1 MKSGAASTCSS
12 SGSSPPERKIQVD
25 LAQLLNRGLP
35 LAGRGLTCAKE
46 DSDRAGLF
54 HLRNNRLGSREA
66 AAAAAPGGGGGARA
80 EAAAGP
86 GGRGGGGGG
95 AEAPRAVGSSS
106 AGVAAAAA
114 AAALTPQPPQ
124 APSPGGGSS
133 SERPPAHPVTA
144 PRPRQAAV
152 AAPGELPAMAA
163 PPDPRDE
170 LLPLAGPGSQWFG
183 DRGEGED
190 EAVTPKGAKPETLA
204 GEPGPGPGAG
214 VAEAAPRELGSGPA
228 RPPPVAMETAST
240 GASDVS
246 RAMDHTFSTVAKDGE
261 GVCYTSL
268 ISDIYYPP
276 REDATYFTGIL
287 QKENGHITAS
297 ESPEELRPPGS
308 SLPDVPGTEPHGLF
322 SSDSGIEMTPAESAE
337 VNKILADPLDQMKA
351 EAYKYIDIT
360 RPEEVKYQEQCHPKL
375 EEKDLDLK
383 NKDTEISLRS
393 EETREAEKPIPVEG
407 KILKDH
413 LFEES
418 TFAPYVDDISEEQRS
433 APLIA
438 APVKITLTEIEPS
451 IETTTPEKTPEKQDI
466 CLKPSPDT
474 VPTVTV
480 SEPEDDSPGS
490 ITPPS
495 SGTEPSAAES
505 QGKCGI
511 SEDELITAIK
521 EAKGLSYETTESP
534 RPAGQRAE
542 RPEAKARS
550 GLPTIPSPLDHE
562 ASSAESGD
570 SEIEL
575 VSEDPL
581 AAEDALPSGY
591 VTFGHVGGPP
601 PSPASPSI
609 QYSLL
614 REEREAELDSELIIE
629 SCDASS
635 ASEESPKRE
644 QDSPPMKPGVLDAI
658 REEPRARAEERT
670 PSRRGLAEQEPFL
683 PFPSAAPRASPEL
696 PSGDP
701 APAPE
706 GPTAPQ
712 TPVEAVSSD
721 QSSQATKAP
730 GLRGPGVMPPLLFI
744 NKQKAIDLLYWRD
757 IKQTG
762 IVFGSF
768 LLLLFSLTQF
778 SVVSVVAYLALA
790 ALSATISF
798 RIYKSVLQAVQK
810 TDEGHP
816 FKAYLELEITLS
828 QEQIQKYTDCLQ
840 FYVNNTLKELRRLFL
855 VQDLVDS
862 LKFAVLMWLLTY
874 VGALFNGLTLL
885 LMAVVSMFTLPVVYV
900 KHQAQIDQY
909 LGLVRT
915 HINAVVAKIQA
926 KIPGAKRH
934 TE

>member
-1 MKSGAASTCSS
+1 
-12 SGSSPPERKIQVD
+12 
-25 LAQLLNRGLP
+25 
-35 LAGRGLTCAKE
+35 
-46 DSDRAGLF
+46 
-54 HLRNNRLGSREA
+54 
-66 AAAAAPGGGGGARA
+66 
-80 EAAAGP
+80 
-86 GGRGGGGGG
+86 
-95 AEAPRAVGSSS
+95 
-106 AGVAAAAA
+106 
-114 AAALTPQPPQ
+114 
-124 APSPGGGSS
+124 
-133 SERPPAHPVTA
+133 
-144 PRPRQAAV
+144 
-152 AAPGELPAMAA
+152 MAA
-163 PPDPRDE
+163 PPDLQDE
-170 LLPLAGPGSQWFG
+170 LLPLASPGSQWFG

-190 EAVTPKGAKPETLA
+190 EALTPKAARPAPQA
-204 GEPGPGPGAG
+204 GEPGRGSGDGAG
-214 VAEAAPRELGSGPA
+214 VAAPRELCSGPA

-240 GASDVS
+240 GVAAVS
-246 RAMDHTFSTVAKDGE
+246 SALDQSFSSTLRDGE
-261 GVCYTSL
+261 GACYTSL
-268 ISDIYYPP
+268 ISDVGYPLQ
-276 REDATYFTGIL
+276 EDSTYFTGIL
-287 QKENGHITAS
+287 QKENGHITSS
-297 ESPEELRPPGS
+297 ESPEELGTPGS
-308 SLPDVPGTEPHGLF
+308 SLPEVPGMEPHGLL
-322 SSDSGIEMTPAESAE
+322 SSDSGIEMTPAESTE

-351 EAYKYIDIT
+351 ETYKYIDIT
-360 RPEEVKYQEQCHPKL
+360 RPEEVKGQEQHHPGL
-375 EEKDLDLK
+375 EDKSLDFK
-383 NKDTEISLRS
+383 NKDTDIS
-393 EETREAEKPIPVEG
+393 TKPEGVHAPDKPAPVEG
-407 KILKDH
+407 KIIKDH

-418 TFAPYVDDISEEQRS
+418 TFAPYIDELSEEQHR
-433 APLIA
+433 APLVT

-451 IETTTPEKTPEKQDI
+451 VTTTTHEKTPENQDL
-466 CLKPSPDT
+466 CLKPSPDS

-490 ITPPS
+490 VTPPS

-505 QGKCGI
+505 QGKCSV
-511 SEDELITAIK
+511 SEDELIAAIK

-534 RPAGQRAE
+534 RQAGHAAD
-542 RPEAKARS
+542 RPKAKARS

-575 VSEDPL
+575 VSEDPM
-581 AAEDALPSGY
+581 ASEDALPTGY
-591 VTFGHVGGPP
+591 VTFGHVAGPP

-609 QYSLL
+609 QYSIL

-644 QDSPPMKPGVLDAI
+644 QDSPPMKPGALDAI
-658 REEPRARAEERT
+658 REEAGARAEEST
-670 PSRRGLAEQEPFL
+670 PSAPARVLS
-683 PFPSAAPRASPEL
+683 FPSDVPQTRPES
-696 PSGDP
+696 PSGDG

-706 GPTAPQ
+706 QPTSQQPAQEAGRSSPNPAATEGPALLSPGF
-712 TPVEAVSSD
+712 A
-721 QSSQATKAP
+721 QA
-730 GLRGPGVMPPLLFI
+730 LLFF

-840 FYVNNTLKELRRLFL
+840 LYVNSTLKELRRLFL

>member
-1 MKSGAASTCSS
+1 
-12 SGSSPPERKIQVD
+12 
-25 LAQLLNRGLP
+25 
-35 LAGRGLTCAKE
+35 
-46 DSDRAGLF
+46 
-54 HLRNNRLGSREA
+54 
-66 AAAAAPGGGGGARA
+66 
-80 EAAAGP
+80 
-86 GGRGGGGGG
+86 
-95 AEAPRAVGSSS
+95 
-106 AGVAAAAA
+106 
-114 AAALTPQPPQ
+114 
-124 APSPGGGSS
+124 
-133 SERPPAHPVTA
+133 
-144 PRPRQAAV
+144 
-152 AAPGELPAMAA
+152 MAA
-163 PPDPRDE
+163 PPDPQDE

-183 DRGEGED
+183 DQREGKD
-190 EAVTPKGAKPETLA
+190 EAVSQA
-204 GEPGPGPGAG
+204 GEPSRGLGARAG
-214 VAEAAPRELGSGPA
+214 EAEPRDLGSGPA

-240 GASDVS
+240 GAADVS
-246 RAMDHTFSTVAKDGE
+246 SAIDHPFSTASRGGE
-261 GVCYTSL
+261 KTCYTSL
-268 ISDIYYPP
+268 ISDICYPSQ
-276 REDATYFTGIL
+276 EESTYFTGIL
-287 QKENGHITAS
+287 QKENGHATTS
-297 ESPEELRPPGS
+297 ETPEELSTPGP
-308 SLPDVPGTEPHGLF
+308 SLPDVPGTEPRGLF
-322 SSDSGIEMTPAESAE
+322 SSDSGIEMTPAESIE
-337 VNKILADPLDQMKA
+337 VSKILADPLDQMKA

-360 RPEEVKYQEQCHPKL
+360 RPEEVKYQEQSRPTL
-375 EEKDLDLK
+375 EEKDLDFK
-383 NKDTEISLRS
+383 NKETEISTKS
-393 EETREAEKPIPVEG
+393 EKVCEPEKPVPVEG

-418 TFAPYVDDISEEQRS
+418 TFATYVDDLSEEQHRV
-433 APLIA
+433 PLIT

-451 IETTTPEKTPEKQDI
+451 VETATQEKTPEKQDI

-490 ITPPS
+490 VTPPS

-505 QGKCGI
+505 QGKCSI

-521 EAKGLSYETTESP
+521 EAKGLSYETAESP
-534 RPAGQRAE
+534 RPVGQVAD
-542 RPEAKARS
+542 RPEVKARS

-581 AAEDALPSGY
+581 ATEDALASGY

-609 QYSLL
+609 QYSIL

-644 QDSPPMKPGVLDAI
+644 QDSPSMKSGALDAI
-658 REEPRARAEERT
+658 REEPGARAEERA
-670 PSRRGLAEQEPFL
+670 PSRRGLAEQGPFL
-683 PFPSAAPRASPEL
+683 KFPSPAPQTGPEL
-696 PSGDP
+696 PSGDG
-701 APAPE
+701 ALAPE
-706 GPTAPQ
+706 EPAGLQKPA
-712 TPVEAVSSD
+712 ESSSE
-721 QSSQATKAP
+721 SSTATKVP
-730 GLRGPGVMPPLLFI
+730 GLQGPGVAPPLPFL

-816 FKAYLELEITLS
+816 FKTYLELEITLS

-915 HINAVVAKIQA
+915 HINTVVAKIQA

-934 TE
+934 AE

>member
-1 MKSGAASTCSS
+1 
-12 SGSSPPERKIQVD
+12 
-25 LAQLLNRGLP
+25 
-35 LAGRGLTCAKE
+35 
-46 DSDRAGLF
+46 
-54 HLRNNRLGSREA
+54 
-66 AAAAAPGGGGGARA
+66 
-80 EAAAGP
+80 
-86 GGRGGGGGG
+86 
-95 AEAPRAVGSSS
+95 
-106 AGVAAAAA
+106 
-114 AAALTPQPPQ
+114 
-124 APSPGGGSS
+124 
-133 SERPPAHPVTA
+133 
-144 PRPRQAAV
+144 
-152 AAPGELPAMAA
+152 MAA
-163 PPDPRDE
+163 PPYPQE
-170 LLPLAGPGSQWFG
+170 EPLPPAGPGSQWFG

-190 EAVTPKGAKPETLA
+190 EAVTPKVAKPAPQA
-204 GEPGPGPGAG
+204 GESIPGLGAG
-214 VAEAAPRELGSGPA
+214 AGEAAPAEPGSSPA
-228 RPPPVAMETAST
+228 WSPPVAMETAST
-240 GASDVS
+240 GVADVS
-246 RAMDHTFSTVAKDGE
+246 HAMDHPCSTASKDGE
-261 GVCYTSL
+261 GACYTSL
-268 ISDIYYPP
+268 ISDVCYPP
-276 REDATYFTGIL
+276 QEDSTYFTGIL

-297 ESPEELRPPGS
+297 ESPEELSTPGP
-308 SLPDVPGTEPHGLF
+308 SLADMPGTEPHGLF
-322 SSDSGIEMTPAESAE
+322 SSDSGIEMTPAEPTE

-351 EAYKYIDIT
+351 EAYKYMDIT
-360 RPEEVKYQEQCHPKL
+360 GPGEVNSQEQPHPKL
-375 EEKDLDLK
+375 QEKDLDFK
-383 NKDTEISLRS
+383 NMDTEVSTKS
-393 EETREAEKPIPVEG
+393 EKVHEPAPVEG

-418 TFAPYVDDISEEQRS
+418 TFAPYIDDLSEEHHRAS
-433 APLIA
+433 LVA
-438 APVKITLTEIEPS
+438 APVKITLTETEPPV
-451 IETTTPEKTPEKQDI
+451 ETATQEVSPEKQDT

-495 SGTEPSAAES
+495 SATEPSAAES
-505 QGKCGI
+505 HGKSSI
-511 SEDELITAIK
+511 SEDELIAAIK
-521 EAKGLSYETTESP
+521 EAKGLSYETAESP
-534 RPAGQRAE
+534 RPAGQVAH
-542 RPEAKARS
+542 RPEAKAKS

-581 AAEDALPSGY
+581 AAEDALTSGY

-609 QYSLL
+609 QYSIL

-644 QDSPPMKPGVLDAI
+644 QDSPRLKPGALDAI
-658 REEPRARAEERT
+658 REEPGARVGEHA
-670 PSRRGLAEQEPFL
+670 PSRRGLDEPGPFVK
-683 PFPSAAPRASPEL
+683 FPSAVPQTGQEL
-696 PSGDP
+696 PSGDRNPELEESPVQQKP
-701 APAPE
+701 A
-706 GPTAPQ
+706 
-712 TPVEAVSSD
+712 EAA
-721 QSSQATKAP
+721 SSQESPVATRSP
-730 GLRGPGVMPPLLFI
+730 GPDIAPPLLFF

-762 IVFGSF
+762 IVFGSC

-790 ALSATISF
+790 TLSATISF

>member
-1 MKSGAASTCSS
+1 MQMTTHPGC
-12 SGSSPPERKIQVD
+12 
-25 LAQLLNRGLP
+25 
-35 LAGRGLTCAKE
+35 
-46 DSDRAGLF
+46 DRATRWKQPCSQ
-54 HLRNNRLGSREA
+54 HH
-66 AAAAAPGGGGGARA
+66 GADMDLCY
-80 EAAAGP
+80 
-86 GGRGGGGGG
+86 
-95 AEAPRAVGSSS
+95 S
-106 AGVAAAAA
+106 
-114 AAALTPQPPQ
+114 
-124 APSPGGGSS
+124 
-133 SERPPAHPVTA
+133 
-144 PRPRQAAV
+144 
-152 AAPGELPAMAA
+152 MA
-163 PPDPRDE
+163 
-170 LLPLAGPGSQWFG
+170 
-183 DRGEGED
+183 
-190 EAVTPKGAKPETLA
+190 
-204 GEPGPGPGAG
+204 
-214 VAEAAPRELGSGPA
+214 
-228 RPPPVAMETAST
+228 
-240 GASDVS
+240 GASS
-246 RAMDHTFSTVAKDGE
+246 AMDHTFSTTSKDEE
-261 GVCYTSL
+261 GSCYTSL
-268 ISDIYYPP
+268 ISDICYPP
-276 REDATYFTGIL
+276 QEDSTYFTGIL
-287 QKENGHITAS
+287 QKENGHVTIS
-297 ESPEELRPPGS
+297 ESPEELGTPGT
-308 SLPDVPGTEPHGLF
+308 SLPDVPGIESHSLF
-322 SSDSGIEMTPAESAE
+322 SSDSGIEMTPAESTE

-360 RPEEVKYQEQCHPKL
+360 RPEEVKHQEQHHPEL
-375 EEKDLDLK
+375 DDKDLDFK
-383 NKDTEISLRS
+383 NKDTDISTKP
-393 EETREAEKPIPVEG
+393 EGVREPNKPAPVEG
-407 KILKDH
+407 KIIKDH
-413 LFEES
+413 FCEES
-418 TFAPYVDDISEEQRS
+418 TFAPYIDDLSEEQHR
-433 APLIA
+433 APQVTT
-438 APVKITLTEIEPS
+438 PVKITLTEIEPS
-451 IETTTPEKTPEKQDI
+451 VETATQEKTPEKQDI

-505 QGKCGI
+505 QGKGSI

-521 EAKGLSYETTESP
+521 EAKGLSYETSESA
-534 RPAGQRAE
+534 RQVGQLAD
-542 RPEAKARS
+542 RPEVKARP
-550 GLPTIPSPLDHE
+550 GPPTIPSPLDHE

-575 VSEDPL
+575 VSEDPM
-581 AAEDALPSGY
+581 AAEDSLPSSY
-591 VTFGHVGGPP
+591 VSFSHVGGPP

-609 QYSLL
+609 QYSIL

-644 QDSPPMKPGVLDAI
+644 QDSPPMKPSALDAI
-658 REEPRARAEERT
+658 REETGARAEERA
-670 PSRRGLAEQEPFL
+670 PSRRGLPEPGSFL
-683 PFPSAAPRASPEL
+683 EYPSTEPQPGPEL
-696 PSGDP
+696 PAGDGALEPVTSTSPRKPEEDASSNQSP
-701 APAPE
+701 A
-706 GPTAPQ
+706 
-712 TPVEAVSSD
+712 
-721 QSSQATKAP
+721 ATK
-730 GLRGPGVMPPLLFI
+730 GPGPLGPGAPPPLLFL

-840 FYVNNTLKELRRLFL
+840 FYVNSTLKELRRLFL

-934 TE
+934 AE

>member
-1 MKSGAASTCSS
+1 MAS
-12 SGSSPPERKIQVD
+12 
-25 LAQLLNRGLP
+25 
-35 LAGRGLTCAKE
+35 
-46 DSDRAGLF
+46 
-54 HLRNNRLGSREA
+54 
-66 AAAAAPGGGGGARA
+66 
-80 EAAAGP
+80 
-86 GGRGGGGGG
+86 
-95 AEAPRAVGSSS
+95 
-106 AGVAAAAA
+106 
-114 AAALTPQPPQ
+114 
-124 APSPGGGSS
+124 
-133 SERPPAHPVTA
+133 
-144 PRPRQAAV
+144 
-152 AAPGELPAMAA
+152 
-163 PPDPRDE
+163 PDPRDE
-170 LLPLAGPGSQWFG
+170 LLQPTGPGSQWFG
-183 DRGEGED
+183 NRGEGE
-190 EAVTPKGAKPETLA
+190 EETLSPKGAQPSPLTR
-204 GEPGPGPGAG
+204 EPDRGGPGAG
-214 VAEAAPRELGSGPA
+214 AREGAPGDLDSGPA
-228 RPPPVAMETAST
+228 LPLLVAMGTAST
-240 GASDVS
+240 GAADGSG
-246 RAMDHTFSTVAKDGE
+246 AMDHTFSTASKDGE
-261 GVCYTSL
+261 GACYTSL
-268 ISDIYYPP
+268 ISDICYPP
-276 REDATYFTGIL
+276 QEDSTYFTGIL
-287 QKENGHITAS
+287 QKENGHVTTS
-297 ESPEELRPPGS
+297 ESPEELSTPGR
-308 SLPDVPGTEPHGLF
+308 SLPDVPGMEPHGLL
-322 SSDSGIEMTPAESAE
+322 SSDSGIEMTPAESTE
-337 VNKILADPLDQMKA
+337 ENKILADPLDQMKA

-360 RPEEVKYQEQCHPKL
+360 RSEEVKYQELSHPKL

-383 NKDTEISLRS
+383 GTDISAKS
-393 EETREAEKPIPVEG
+393 EETHEPEKPVPVEG

-413 LFEES
+413 LFEDS
-418 TFAPYVDDISEEQRS
+418 TFAPYIDDLSEEQHGAS
-433 APLIA
+433 LIH
-438 APVKITLTEIEPS
+438 APVKITLTEIEPAV
-451 IETTTPEKTPEKQDI
+451 ETASQEQSPEKQDI

-490 ITPPS
+490 VTPPS
-495 SGTEPSAAES
+495 SGSEPSAPES
-505 QGKCGI
+505 PGKCSI

-521 EAKGLSYETTESP
+521 EAKGLSYETTERT
-534 RPAGQRAE
+534 RPAGQVTNKSE
-542 RPEAKARS
+542 TKARS

-591 VTFGHVGGPP
+591 ATFGHVGGPP

-609 QYSLL
+609 QYSIL

-644 QDSPPMKPGVLDAI
+644 QDSPSMKPGALDAI
-658 REEPRARAEERT
+658 REEPGIRAEEGA
-670 PSRRGLAEQEPFL
+670 PSLPGLTEQGPFHE
-683 PFPSAAPRASPEL
+683 FPSAAPQTVCEMLPE
-696 PSGDP
+696 DE
-701 APAPE
+701 APAPKE
-706 GPTAPQ
+706 LELPWKPAEAPS
-712 TPVEAVSSD
+712 PVT
-721 QSSQATKAP
+721 TKDP
-730 GLRGPGVMPPLLFI
+730 GLQGPGIIGPSLLFF

-762 IVFGSF
+762 IVFGSC

-816 FKAYLELEITLS
+816 FKSYLELEITLS

-915 HINAVVAKIQA
+915 HINAVVTKIQA

-934 TE
+934 AE

>member
-1 MKSGAASTCSS
+1 
-12 SGSSPPERKIQVD
+12 
-25 LAQLLNRGLP
+25 
-35 LAGRGLTCAKE
+35 
-46 DSDRAGLF
+46 
-54 HLRNNRLGSREA
+54 
-66 AAAAAPGGGGGARA
+66 
-80 EAAAGP
+80 
-86 GGRGGGGGG
+86 
-95 AEAPRAVGSSS
+95 
-106 AGVAAAAA
+106 
-114 AAALTPQPPQ
+114 
-124 APSPGGGSS
+124 
-133 SERPPAHPVTA
+133 
-144 PRPRQAAV
+144 
-152 AAPGELPAMAA
+152 MAA
-163 PPDPRDE
+163 PPDPQDE
-170 LLPLAGPGSQWFG
+170 LLPLAGPGSQWLR

-190 EAVTPKGAKPETLA
+190 EAVTPKGATPAPQA
-204 GEPGPGPGAG
+204 GEPSPGLGAR
-214 VAEAAPRELGSGPA
+214 AREAAPREPGSGAA
-228 RPPPVAMETAST
+228 RQSPVAMETAST
-240 GASDVS
+240 GMAGVS
-246 RAMDHTFSTVAKDGE
+246 SAMDHTFSTTSKDGE
-261 GVCYTSL
+261 GSCYTSL
-268 ISDIYYPP
+268 ISDICYPP
-276 REDATYFTGIL
+276 QEDSTYFTGIL
-287 QKENGHITAS
+287 QKENGHVTIS
-297 ESPEELRPPGS
+297 ESPEELGTPGP
-308 SLPDVPGTEPHGLF
+308 SLADVPGLESRGLF
-322 SSDSGIEMTPAESAE
+322 SSDSGIEMTPAESTE
-337 VNKILADPLDQMKA
+337 VNKILADPLDEMKA

-360 RPEEVKYQEQCHPKL
+360 RAEEVKHQEQHHPEL
-375 EEKDLDLK
+375 EDKDLDFK
-383 NKDTEISLRS
+383 NKDTDISAKP
-393 EETREAEKPIPVEG
+393 EGVREPDKPAPVEG
-407 KILKDH
+407 KIIKDH

-418 TFAPYVDDISEEQRS
+418 TFAPYIDDLSEEQRR
-433 APLIA
+433 APQITT
-438 APVKITLTEIEPS
+438 PVKITLTEIEPS
-451 IETTTPEKTPEKQDI
+451 VETTTQEKTPEKQDI

-505 QGKCGI
+505 QGKGSI
-511 SEDELITAIK
+511 SEDELIIAIK

-534 RPAGQRAE
+534 RPVGQLAD
-542 RPEAKARS
+542 RPEVKARS
-550 GLPTIPSPLDHE
+550 GPPTIPSPLDHE

-575 VSEDPL
+575 VSEDPM

-591 VTFGHVGGPP
+591 VSFGHVGGPP

-609 QYSLL
+609 QYSIL

-644 QDSPPMKPGVLDAI
+644 QDSPPMKPGSLDAI
-658 REEPRARAEERT
+658 REETGVRAEERA
-670 PSRRGLAEQEPFL
+670 PSRRGLAEPGSFL
-683 PFPSAAPRASPEL
+683 DYPSAEPQPVPEL
-696 PSGDP
+696 PPGDGVLE
-701 APAPE
+701 PE
-706 GPTAPQ
+706 
-712 TPVEAVSSD
+712 TPMLPRKPEEDAS
-721 QSSQATKAP
+721 SSQSPVATKGSGP
-730 GLRGPGVMPPLLFI
+730 LGPGPLPPLLFL
-744 NKQKAIDLLYWRD
+744 NRQKAIDLLYWRD

-840 FYVNNTLKELRRLFL
+840 FYVNSTLKELRRLFL

-934 TE
+934 AE

>member
-1 MKSGAASTCSS
+1 
-12 SGSSPPERKIQVD
+12 
-25 LAQLLNRGLP
+25 
-35 LAGRGLTCAKE
+35 
-46 DSDRAGLF
+46 
-54 HLRNNRLGSREA
+54 
-66 AAAAAPGGGGGARA
+66 
-80 EAAAGP
+80 
-86 GGRGGGGGG
+86 
-95 AEAPRAVGSSS
+95 
-106 AGVAAAAA
+106 
-114 AAALTPQPPQ
+114 
-124 APSPGGGSS
+124 
-133 SERPPAHPVTA
+133 
-144 PRPRQAAV
+144 
-152 AAPGELPAMAA
+152 MAA
-163 PPDPRDE
+163 PPDPQDQ
-170 LLPLAGPGSQWFG
+170 LLQPASPGFQWSG
-183 DRGEGED
+183 DWGEGED
-190 EAVTPKGAKPETLA
+190 EAVTPTEDMPKQQA
-204 GEPGPGPGAG
+204 GEAGRGLGAG
-214 VAEAAPRELGSGPA
+214 VGPRDPGSGPA

-240 GASDVS
+240 GKADVQQ
-246 RAMDHTFSTVAKDGE
+246 ATEQTFSTTPEDRE
-261 GVCYTSL
+261 GPCYTSL
-268 ISDIYYPP
+268 ISDPCYPP
-276 REDATYFTGIL
+276 REESTYFTGIL
-287 QKENGHITAS
+287 QKDSGHSTTAK
-297 ESPEELRPPGS
+297 SPEDLAAPA
-308 SLPDVPGTEPHGLF
+308 VPGMEPRGLL
-322 SSDSGIEMTPAESAE
+322 SSDSGIEMTPAESTE

-360 RPEEVKYQEQCHPKL
+360 RPEEPKGREQPQL
-375 EEKDLDLK
+375 ELHEKDLGLKEKDLDISASPEGAREP
-383 NKDTEISLRS
+383 DTP
-393 EETREAEKPIPVEG
+393 APVQG

-418 TFAPYVDDISEEQRS
+418 TFAPYVDDLSEEQHHAALLS
-433 APLIA
+433 
-438 APVKITLTEIEPS
+438 APVKIMLTEVEATP
-451 IETTTPEKTPEKQDI
+451 PEKGPEKQDV

-490 ITPPS
+490 VTPPS
-495 SGTEPSAAES
+495 SGTEASAAGS
-505 QGKCGI
+505 PGKGSL

-521 EAKGLSYETTESP
+521 EAKGLSYETAESP
-534 RPAGQRAE
+534 RPLAHVAD
-542 RPEAKARS
+542 RPEPKARA

-575 VSEDPL
+575 VSEDPM
-581 AAEDALPSGY
+581 AADDTLPAGY
-591 VTFGHVGGPP
+591 ASFGHVGGPPP

-609 QYSLL
+609 QYSIL

-644 QDSPPMKPGVLDAI
+644 QDSPPVRPGALDAI
-658 REEPRARAEERT
+658 REEPRAAAQERT
-670 PSRRGLAEQEPFL
+670 PSRRDLAEPGRFL
-683 PFPSAAPRASPEL
+683 ESLSDAPPAGPEMPTRDAAV
-696 PSGDP
+696 
-701 APAPE
+701 APE
-706 GPTAPQ
+706 GHAAQ
-712 TPVEAVSSD
+712 RTPVQAATSSP
-721 QSSQATKAP
+721 SP
-730 GLRGPGVMPPLLFI
+730 GAAKGPGPLGPGDAQLLLFFS
-744 NKQKAIDLLYWRD
+744 KQKAIDLLYWRD

-816 FKAYLELEITLS
+816 FKTYLELEITLS
-828 QEQIQKYTDCLQ
+828 QEQMQKYTACLQ
-840 FYVNNTLKELRRLFL
+840 FYVNSTLHELRRLFL

-915 HINAVVAKIQA
+915 HINAVVAKIQT

-934 TE
+934 AE

>member
-1 MKSGAASTCSS
+1 M
-12 SGSSPPERKIQVD
+12 D
-25 LAQLLNRGLP
+25 L
-35 LAGRGLTCAKE
+35 CY
-46 DSDRAGLF
+46 S
-54 HLRNNRLGSREA
+54 
-66 AAAAAPGGGGGARA
+66 
-80 EAAAGP
+80 
-86 GGRGGGGGG
+86 
-95 AEAPRAVGSSS
+95 
-106 AGVAAAAA
+106 VA
-114 AAALTPQPPQ
+114 
-124 APSPGGGSS
+124 
-133 SERPPAHPVTA
+133 
-144 PRPRQAAV
+144 
-152 AAPGELPAMAA
+152 
-163 PPDPRDE
+163 
-170 LLPLAGPGSQWFG
+170 
-183 DRGEGED
+183 
-190 EAVTPKGAKPETLA
+190 
-204 GEPGPGPGAG
+204 
-214 VAEAAPRELGSGPA
+214 
-228 RPPPVAMETAST
+228 
-240 GASDVS
+240 GASG
-246 RAMDHTFSTVAKDGE
+246 AMDHTFSTTSKDEE
-261 GVCYTSL
+261 GSCYTSL
-268 ISDIYYPP
+268 ISDIGYPHQ
-276 REDATYFTGIL
+276 EDSTYFTGIL
-287 QKENGHITAS
+287 QKENGHVTFS
-297 ESPEELRPPGS
+297 ESPEELGTPGS
-308 SLPDVPGTEPHGLF
+308 SLPDVPGIESHSLF
-322 SSDSGIEMTPAESAE
+322 SSDSGIEMTPAESTE
-337 VNKILADPLDQMKA
+337 VNKILADPLDQMKG

-360 RPEEVKYQEQCHPKL
+360 RPEEVKHQEQRHPEL
-375 EEKDLDLK
+375 DDKDLDFK
-383 NKDTEISLRS
+383 NKDTDISTKP
-393 EETREAEKPIPVEG
+393 EGVREPNNPAPVEG
-407 KILKDH
+407 NIIKDH
-413 LFEES
+413 LCEES
-418 TFAPYVDDISEEQRS
+418 TFTPYIDDLSEEQHR
-433 APLIA
+433 APQITT
-438 APVKITLTEIEPS
+438 PVKITLTEIEPS
-451 IETTTPEKTPEKQDI
+451 VETTTQEKTPEKQDI

-505 QGKCGI
+505 QGKGSI

-521 EAKGLSYETTESP
+521 EAKGLSYETAESV
-534 RPAGQRAE
+534 RPVGQLAD
-542 RPEAKARS
+542 RPEVKARS
-550 GLPTIPSPLDHE
+550 GPPIIPSPLDHE

-575 VSEDPL
+575 VSEDPM
-581 AAEDALPSGY
+581 AAEDALPSSY
-591 VTFGHVGGPP
+591 VSFSHVGGPP

-609 QYSLL
+609 QYSIL

-644 QDSPPMKPGVLDAI
+644 QDSPPVKPSALDAI
-658 REEPRARAEERT
+658 REETGARAEERA
-670 PSRRGLAEQEPFL
+670 PSRRGLAEPGSFLEYPLAEPQ
-683 PFPSAAPRASPEL
+683 PDPEL
-696 PSGDP
+696 PTGDGALEPETSTSPRKPEEDASSNQSP
-701 APAPE
+701 A
-706 GPTAPQ
+706 
-712 TPVEAVSSD
+712 
-721 QSSQATKAP
+721 ATK
-730 GLRGPGVMPPLLFI
+730 GPGPLGPGAPPLLLFLS
-744 NKQKAIDLLYWRD
+744 KQKAIDLLYWRD

-840 FYVNNTLKELRRLFL
+840 FYVNSTLKELRRLFL

-934 TE
+934 AE

>member
-1 MKSGAASTCSS
+1 
-12 SGSSPPERKIQVD
+12 
-25 LAQLLNRGLP
+25 
-35 LAGRGLTCAKE
+35 
-46 DSDRAGLF
+46 
-54 HLRNNRLGSREA
+54 
-66 AAAAAPGGGGGARA
+66 
-80 EAAAGP
+80 
-86 GGRGGGGGG
+86 
-95 AEAPRAVGSSS
+95 
-106 AGVAAAAA
+106 
-114 AAALTPQPPQ
+114 
-124 APSPGGGSS
+124 
-133 SERPPAHPVTA
+133 
-144 PRPRQAAV
+144 
-152 AAPGELPAMAA
+152 MAA
-163 PPDPRDE
+163 PPDLQDE
-170 LLPLAGPGSQWFG
+170 PLSLGSPGSQWFG
-183 DRGEGED
+183 GRGDGED
-190 EAVTPKGAKPETLA
+190 EATAVMGARPA
-204 GEPGPGPGAG
+204 QQDGEPAWGSGAGAG
-214 VAEAAPRELGSGPA
+214 VTSSRELCSGPA
-228 RPPPVAMETAST
+228 RSPPVAMETAST
-240 GASDVS
+240 GMAAVPD
-246 RAMDHTFSTVAKDGE
+246 ALDHSPSSTLKDGE
-261 GVCYTSL
+261 GACYTSL
-268 ISDIYYPP
+268 ISDVCYPP
-276 REDATYFTGIL
+276 REDSAYFTGIL
-287 QKENGHITAS
+287 QKENGHITTS
-297 ESPEELRPPGS
+297 ESPEEPETPGP
-308 SLPDVPGTEPHGLF
+308 SLPEVPGMEPQGLL
-322 SSDSGIEMTPAESAE
+322 SSDSGIEMTPAESTE

-360 RPEEVKYQEQCHPKL
+360 RPQEAKGQEEQHPGL
-375 EEKDLDLK
+375 EDKDLDFK
-383 NKDTEISLRS
+383 DKDTEVS
-393 EETREAEKPIPVEG
+393 TKAEGVRAPNQPAPVEG
-407 KILKDH
+407 KLIKDH

-418 TFAPYVDDISEEQRS
+418 TFAPYIDELSDEQHRVS
-433 APLIA
+433 LVT
-438 APVKITLTEIEPS
+438 APVKITLTEIEPPLMTATQ
-451 IETTTPEKTPEKQDI
+451 ETIPEKQDL

-490 ITPPS
+490 VTPPS

-505 QGKCGI
+505 QGKGSV
-511 SEDELITAIK
+511 SEDELIAAIK

-534 RPAGQRAE
+534 RPVGQVADK
-542 RPEAKARS
+542 PKTKTRS
-550 GLPTIPSPLDHE
+550 GLPTIPSPLDQE

-575 VSEDPL
+575 VSEDPM
-581 AAEDALPSGY
+581 ASEDALPSGY
-591 VTFGHVGGPP
+591 VSFGHVSGPP

-609 QYSLL
+609 QYSIL

-644 QDSPPMKPGVLDAI
+644 QDSPPMKPGALDAI
-658 REEPRARAEERT
+658 REETGSRATEERA
-670 PSRRGLAEQEPFL
+670 PSHQGPVEPDPMLSFAPAAAL
-683 PFPSAAPRASPEL
+683 QSRPEPS
-696 PSGDP
+696 SGDG
-701 APAPE
+701 ASVPE
-706 GPTAPQ
+706 PPRSQ
-712 TPVEAVSSD
+712 QQKPEEEAVSSS
-721 QSSQATKAP
+721 QSPTATEIP
-730 GLRGPGVMPPLLFI
+730 GPLGSGLMPPLPFF

-840 FYVNNTLKELRRLFL
+840 LYVNSTLKELRRLFL

-900 KHQAQIDQY
+900 KHQAQVDQY

-915 HINAVVAKIQA
+915 HINTVVAKIQA

-934 TE
+934 AE

>member
-1 MKSGAASTCSS
+1 
-12 SGSSPPERKIQVD
+12 
-25 LAQLLNRGLP
+25 
-35 LAGRGLTCAKE
+35 
-46 DSDRAGLF
+46 
-54 HLRNNRLGSREA
+54 
-66 AAAAAPGGGGGARA
+66 
-80 EAAAGP
+80 
-86 GGRGGGGGG
+86 
-95 AEAPRAVGSSS
+95 
-106 AGVAAAAA
+106 
-114 AAALTPQPPQ
+114 
-124 APSPGGGSS
+124 
-133 SERPPAHPVTA
+133 
-144 PRPRQAAV
+144 
-152 AAPGELPAMAA
+152 
-163 PPDPRDE
+163 
-170 LLPLAGPGSQWFG
+170 
-183 DRGEGED
+183 
-190 EAVTPKGAKPETLA
+190 
-204 GEPGPGPGAG
+204 
-214 VAEAAPRELGSGPA
+214 
-228 RPPPVAMETAST
+228 METAST
-240 GASDVS
+240 GAVDVS
-246 RAMDHTFSTVAKDGE
+246 SAIDHPFSTASKGGE
-261 GVCYTSL
+261 KACYTSL
-268 ISDIYYPP
+268 ISDICYPP
-276 REDATYFTGIL
+276 QEESTYFTGIL
-287 QKENGHITAS
+287 QKENGHVATS
-297 ESPEELRPPGS
+297 ETPEELSTPGP

-322 SSDSGIEMTPAESAE
+322 SSDSGIEMTPAESIE
-337 VNKILADPLDQMKA
+337 VSKILADPLDQMKA

-360 RPEEVKYQEQCHPKL
+360 RPEEVKYQEQSHPKL
-375 EEKDLDLK
+375 EEKDLDFK
-383 NKDTEISLRS
+383 NKDTEIATKS
-393 EETREAEKPIPVEG
+393 EKVCEPEKPVPVEG
-407 KILKDH
+407 RILKDH

-418 TFAPYVDDISEEQRS
+418 TFAPYVDDLSEEQHR
-433 APLIA
+433 APLIT

-451 IETTTPEKTPEKQDI
+451 VETATQEKTPEKQDI

-505 QGKCGI
+505 QGKCSI

-521 EAKGLSYETTESP
+521 EAKGLSYETAESP
-534 RPAGQRAE
+534 RPAGQVAD
-542 RPEAKARS
+542 RPEVKARS

-581 AAEDALPSGY
+581 ATEDALTSGY

-609 QYSLL
+609 QYSIL

-644 QDSPPMKPGVLDAI
+644 QDSPSMKPGALDAI
-658 REEPRARAEERT
+658 REEPGARAEERA
-670 PSRRGLAEQEPFL
+670 PSRRGLAEQGPFL
-683 PFPSAAPRASPEL
+683 KFPSPPPQTGPEL
-696 PSGDP
+696 PSGDG
-701 APAPE
+701 ATAPE
-706 GPTAPQ
+706 EPAGLQKPA
-712 TPVEAVSSD
+712 ESSSE
-721 QSSQATKAP
+721 SSTATKVP
-730 GLRGPGVMPPLLFI
+730 GPQSPGVAPPLPFL

-778 SVVSVVAYLALA
+778 SVSVAYLALA

-816 FKAYLELEITLS
+816 FKTYLELEITLS

-934 TE
+934 AE

>member
-1 MKSGAASTCSS
+1 
-12 SGSSPPERKIQVD
+12 
-25 LAQLLNRGLP
+25 
-35 LAGRGLTCAKE
+35 
-46 DSDRAGLF
+46 
-54 HLRNNRLGSREA
+54 
-66 AAAAAPGGGGGARA
+66 
-80 EAAAGP
+80 
-86 GGRGGGGGG
+86 
-95 AEAPRAVGSSS
+95 
-106 AGVAAAAA
+106 
-114 AAALTPQPPQ
+114 
-124 APSPGGGSS
+124 
-133 SERPPAHPVTA
+133 
-144 PRPRQAAV
+144 
-152 AAPGELPAMAA
+152 MAA
-163 PPDPRDE
+163 PPDPKEE
-170 LLPLAGPGSQWFG
+170 LLPLASPGSQWFG
-183 DRGEGED
+183 DRSEGEE
-190 EAVTPKGAKPETLA
+190 EAVTPKGAKPEPQV
-204 GEPGPGPGAG
+204 GEPGPRLGSEAR
-214 VAEAAPRELGSGPA
+214 EAAPRELGSGPA

-240 GASDVS
+240 GAADVS
-246 RAMDHTFSTVAKDGE
+246 RAMDHTFSTAAKDGE

-268 ISDIYYPP
+268 ISDICYPP
-276 REDATYFTGIL
+276 REDSTYFTGIL
-287 QKENGHITAS
+287 QKENSHITAS
-297 ESPEELRPPGS
+297 ESPEELRTPGP
-308 SLPDVPGTEPHGLF
+308 SLPDVPGTEPRGLF
-322 SSDSGIEMTPAESAE
+322 SSDSGIEMTPAESTE

-360 RPEEVKYQEQCHPKL
+360 RPEEVKYQEQRHPKL
-375 EEKDLDLK
+375 EEKDLDFK
-383 NKDTEISLRS
+383 NKDTDISAKS
-393 EETREAEKPIPVEG
+393 EEAREAEKPSPVEG

-418 TFAPYVDDISEEQRS
+418 TFEPYVADISEAQHS
-433 APLIA
+433 APLIT

-451 IETTTPEKTPEKQDI
+451 VETATPEKTPEKQDI

-490 ITPPS
+490 VTPPS

-505 QGKCGI
+505 QGKCSI

-521 EAKGLSYETTESP
+521 EAKGLSFETTESP
-534 RPAGQRAE
+534 RPAGQVAD

-550 GLPTIPSPLDHE
+550 GLPAIPSPLDHE

-609 QYSLL
+609 QYSIL

-644 QDSPPMKPGVLDAI
+644 QDSPPMKPGALDAI
-658 REEPRARAEERT
+658 REEPGTRAEERAH
-670 PSRRGLAEQEPFL
+670 SRQGLAEPGPFL
-683 PFPSAAPRASPEL
+683 KFPSAAPRVCSEL
-696 PSGDP
+696 PSGDG

-706 GPTAPQ
+706 GPAVPR
-712 TPVEAVSSD
+712 TPVEAASYD
-721 QSSQATKAP
+721 QSSQATKGP
-730 GLRGPGVMPPLLFI
+730 GPQGPGVAPPLLFL
-744 NKQKAIDLLYWRD
+744 NKQQAIDLLYWRD

>member
-1 MKSGAASTCSS
+1 
-12 SGSSPPERKIQVD
+12 
-25 LAQLLNRGLP
+25 
-35 LAGRGLTCAKE
+35 
-46 DSDRAGLF
+46 
-54 HLRNNRLGSREA
+54 
-66 AAAAAPGGGGGARA
+66 
-80 EAAAGP
+80 
-86 GGRGGGGGG
+86 
-95 AEAPRAVGSSS
+95 
-106 AGVAAAAA
+106 
-114 AAALTPQPPQ
+114 
-124 APSPGGGSS
+124 
-133 SERPPAHPVTA
+133 
-144 PRPRQAAV
+144 
-152 AAPGELPAMAA
+152 MAA

-170 LLPLAGPGSQWFG
+170 LLPLTGPGSQWFG

-190 EAVTPKGAKPETLA
+190 EAVTPKGAKPETQA
-204 GEPGPGPGAG
+204 GEPGPGLGAG

-246 RAMDHTFSTVAKDGE
+246 RATDHTFSTVAKDGE
-261 GVCYTSL
+261 GMCYTSL

-297 ESPEELRPPGS
+297 ESPEELRSPGP
-308 SLPDVPGTEPHGLF
+308 SLPDVPGTEPRGLF

-351 EAYKYIDIT
+351 DAYKYIDIT

-375 EEKDLDLK
+375 EEKDLDFK
-383 NKDTEISLRS
+383 NKDTEISIRP
-393 EETREAEKPIPVEG
+393 EETREAEKPVPVEG

-451 IETTTPEKTPEKQDI
+451 IETATPEKTPEKQDV

-490 ITPPS
+490 VTPPS

-534 RPAGQRAE
+534 RPAGQGVD

-581 AAEDALPSGY
+581 AAEDTLPSGY

-644 QDSPPMKPGVLDAI
+644 QDSPPMKPGALDAI
-658 REEPRARAEERT
+658 REEPGARADERT
-670 PSRRGLAEQEPFL
+670 PSQRGLEEQEPFRS
-683 PFPSAAPRASPEL
+683 FPSAAPRAGPEL

-701 APAPE
+701 ASTRE
-706 GPTAPQ
+706 GPTVPR
-712 TPVEAVSSD
+712 TPVEAASSD

-730 GLRGPGVMPPLLFI
+730 GLRGPGVMPPLLFL

-762 IVFGSF
+762 VVFGSC
-768 LLLLFSLTQF
+768 LLLLLSLTQF

-934 TE
+934 AE

>member
-1 MKSGAASTCSS
+1 
-12 SGSSPPERKIQVD
+12 
-25 LAQLLNRGLP
+25 
-35 LAGRGLTCAKE
+35 
-46 DSDRAGLF
+46 
-54 HLRNNRLGSREA
+54 
-66 AAAAAPGGGGGARA
+66 
-80 EAAAGP
+80 
-86 GGRGGGGGG
+86 
-95 AEAPRAVGSSS
+95 
-106 AGVAAAAA
+106 
-114 AAALTPQPPQ
+114 
-124 APSPGGGSS
+124 
-133 SERPPAHPVTA
+133 
-144 PRPRQAAV
+144 
-152 AAPGELPAMAA
+152 
-163 PPDPRDE
+163 
-170 LLPLAGPGSQWFG
+170 
-183 DRGEGED
+183 
-190 EAVTPKGAKPETLA
+190 
-204 GEPGPGPGAG
+204 
-214 VAEAAPRELGSGPA
+214 
-228 RPPPVAMETAST
+228 
-240 GASDVS
+240 ASDVS
-246 RAMDHTFSTVAKDGE
+246 RATDHTFSTVAKDGE

-297 ESPEELRPPGS
+297 ESPEELRSPGS
-308 SLPDVPGTEPHGLF
+308 SLPDVPGTEPRGLF

-375 EEKDLDLK
+375 EEKDLDFK
-383 NKDTEISLRS
+383 NKDTEISVRP
-393 EETREAEKPIPVEG
+393 EETREAEKPVPVEG

-418 TFAPYVDDISEEQRS
+418 TFAPHVDDISEEQRS

-451 IETTTPEKTPEKQDI
+451 IETATPEKTPEKQDI

-490 ITPPS
+490 VTPPS

-534 RPAGQRAE
+534 RPAGQGVD

-581 AAEDALPSGY
+581 AAEDTLPSGY

-644 QDSPPMKPGVLDAI
+644 QDSPPMKPGALDAI
-658 REEPRARAEERT
+658 REEPGARAEERT
-670 PSRRGLAEQEPFL
+670 PSQRGLAEQEPFRS
-683 PFPSAAPRASPEL
+683 FPSAAPRAGPEL
-696 PSGDP
+696 LSGDP
-701 APAPE
+701 ASTPE
-706 GPTAPQ
+706 GPTAPRA
-712 TPVEAVSSD
+712 PVEAASSD

-730 GLRGPGVMPPLLFI
+730 GLRGPGIMPPLLFL
-744 NKQKAIDLLYWRD
+744 NKQKGLDFLTWD
-757 IKQTG
+757 G
-762 IVFGSF
+762 MGFVIV
-768 LLLLFSLTQF
+768 
-778 SVVSVVAYLALA
+778 
-790 ALSATISF
+790 
-798 RIYKSVLQAVQK
+798 
-810 TDEGHP
+810 
-816 FKAYLELEITLS
+816 
-828 QEQIQKYTDCLQ
+828 
-840 FYVNNTLKELRRLFL
+840 
-855 VQDLVDS
+855 
-862 LKFAVLMWLLTY
+862 
-874 VGALFNGLTLL
+874 
-885 LMAVVSMFTLPVVYV
+885 
-900 KHQAQIDQY
+900 
-909 LGLVRT
+909 
-915 HINAVVAKIQA
+915 
-926 KIPGAKRH
+926 
-934 TE
+934 